1 MALNK
6 SKIAREFWRDIIDNN
21 KIDLSNSDARKEAVN
36 QFLKNPENKG
46 WKAADRRFF
55 RLGFDKICKEKGIS
69 PASFGIKPEPK
80 RIKTKTGQMNFNIK
94 TDEKKV
100 HPLLQKEDQEEN
112 KDQPKEPK
120 EKQHDVKTAQ
130 QLTEQQAA
138 AIYTG
143 DSVAGIFDMMF
154 NILHSRFPECSPLT
168 PQEKRAL
175 GEAWYPLFNEYLA
188 GTGGK
193 WIMPIVVTAPICIV
207 RFSEFQRK
215 KKESEIEDE
224 ILKDMPQPVE
234 PNANTLQPD
243 EKPKSW
249 SEKL

>member
-36 QFLKNPENKG
+36 QFLRNPENKG

-80 RIKTKTGQMNFNIK
+80 RIKTKTGQMSFNIK

-100 HPLLQKEDQEEN
+100 HPLLQKEEEEK
-112 KDQPKEPK
+112 KDQPSEPK
-120 EKQHDVKTAQ
+120 EKEVDVKTAQ
-130 QLTEQQAA
+130 QLSEQQAA

-175 GEAWYPLFNEYLA
+175 GEAWYPVFNEYLA

-215 KKESEIEDE
+215 KKESEIEE
-224 ILKDMPQPVE
+224 ELLKDMPQPVE

-249 SEKL
+249 SDKL

>member
-36 QFLKNPENKG
+36 QFLRNPENKG
-46 WKAADRRFF
+46 WKSADRRFF

-100 HPLLQKEDQEEN
+100 HPLLQKEDEEEK
-112 KDQPKEPK
+112 KDQPNEPK
-120 EKQHDVKTAQ
+120 EKEHDVKTAQ
-130 QLTEQQAA
+130 QLSEQQAA

-154 NILHSRFPECSPLT
+154 NILHSRFPECSPLS

-175 GEAWYPLFNEYLA
+175 GEAWYPIFNEYLA

-215 KKESEIEDE
+215 KKESEIEEE

>member
-21 KIDLSNSDARKEAVN
+21 KIDLSNSDARKSVVN
-36 QFLKNPENKG
+36 EFLNNPENKG
-46 WKAADRRFF
+46 WKAADKRFF
-55 RLGFDKICKEKGIS
+55 RLGFDKICRERGINVHQ
-69 PASFGIKPEPK
+69 FGLKPEPK
-80 RIKTKTGQMNFNIK
+80 KIKTKAGQMNINIK

-100 HPLLQKEDQEEN
+100 HPLFRKEEEKREEEQEAKE
-112 KDQPKEPK
+112 EPK
-120 EKQHDVKTAQ
+120 HDVKTAQ

-143 DSVAGIFDMMF
+143 DSVAGIFTMMF

-168 PQEKRAL
+168 TQEQKAL
-175 GEAWYPLFNEYLA
+175 GEAWYPIFNEYLA

-207 RFSEFQRK
+207 RFSEYARK
-215 KKESEIEDE
+215 KKETEIYEE
-224 ILKDMPQPVE
+224 IMKDMPEPIDEPVE
-234 PNANTLQPD
+234 PKKPD
-243 EKPKSW
+243 KTWGER
-249 SEKL
+249 L